1 MATTPALSTPHT
13 RSPSGGS
20 LPVIWILDDSQG
32 EAELSRRAL
41 STTCH
46 IEVFTDAAVMIE
58 SISRQALPDV
68 LVLDWVMPELS
79 GIEVCQFLR
88 RNPPTASLPILFLTS
103 NQHPDDVA
111 QGLAAGANDYV
122 FKPFNPV
129 ELAAR
134 VQALVRWQHLRQES
148 QREEVEAHALTRRT
162 LVEARERADFER
174 QLIGIVSHDL
184 RTPLNAITLAASVL
198 LKRDDLN
205 EKQAKNAT
213 RILDS
218 AERATRMV
226 RDLLDFTQAR
236 LRGGLSLERRASNLH
251 ELARAV
257 VDEVQS
263 TSSQRRIEV
272 VQEGDGEGVWD
283 PDRVC
288 QVIGN
293 LLINA
298 LHYSPPSTPVRIETR
313 GVGEEVLL
321 AVHNWGTPIPPVVF
335 ARIFEPLERGLE
347 QEDRA
352 GRSIGLGLFIVKHI
366 VSSHGGTI
374 DVRSSERD
382 GTTFTVRLRK
392 QSAEGPG

>member
-1 MATTPALSTPHT
+1 
-13 RSPSGGS
+13 
-20 LPVIWILDDSQG
+20 
-32 EAELSRRAL
+32 
-41 STTCH
+41 
-46 IEVFTDAAVMIE
+46 MIE

-103 NQHPDDVA
+103 NQHPEDVA

-129 ELAAR
+129 ELSAR
-134 VQALVRWQHLRQES
+134 VQALVRWQHLRQ
-148 QREEVEAHALTRRT
+148 QAQQEEVEAHALTQRT

-184 RTPLNAITLAASVL
+184 RTPLSAITLAASVL
-198 LKRDDLN
+198 LKRDELN
-205 EKQAKNAT
+205 ERQAKNAS

-218 AERATRMV
+218 AQRATRMV

-236 LRGGLSLERRASNLH
+236 LRGGLTLERKASDLH
-251 ELARAV
+251 ELARGV
-257 VDEVQS
+257 VEEVQS
-263 TSSQRRIEV
+263 TTPERRIEV
-272 VQEGDGEGVWD
+272 VQEGEGRGLWD

-293 LLINA
+293 LLANA
-298 LHYSPPSTPVRIETR
+298 LHYSPPSTPVRVETR
-313 GVGEEVLL
+313 EVGEEVLL
-321 AVHNWGTPIPPVVF
+321 TVHNWGTPIPPVIF
-335 ARIFEPLERGLE
+335 ARIFEPLERGIQ

-366 VSSHGGTI
+366 VSSHGGTV
-374 DVRSSERD
+374 DVRSNERD

-392 QSAEGPG
+392 QSAAAPG

>member
-1 MATTPALSTPHT
+1 
-13 RSPSGGS
+13 
-20 LPVIWILDDSQG
+20 V

-41 STTCH
+41 SATCH
-46 IEVFTDAAVMIE
+46 IEVFTDGAAMIE

-134 VQALVRWQHLRQES
+134 VQAQVRWQHLRLQA
-148 QREEVEAHALTRRT
+148 QREELEAHDITRRT
-162 LVEARERADFER
+162 LVEARARADFER

-184 RTPLNAITLAASVL
+184 RTPLSAITLAASVL

-236 LRGGLSLERRASNLH
+236 LQGGLALERKAANLH
-251 ELARAV
+251 ELARGV
-257 VDEVQS
+257 VEEVHS
-263 TSSQRRIEV
+263 TTPQRHIEV
-272 VQEGDGEGVWD
+272 VQEGDGGGMWD

-288 QVIGN
+288 QVISN
-293 LLINA
+293 LLTNA
-298 LHYSPPSTPVRIETR
+298 LHYSPASTPVRLETR
-313 GVGEEVLL
+313 EVGEEILL
-321 AVHNWGTPIPPVVF
+321 TVHNWGTPIPPFVF
-335 ARIFEPLERGLE
+335 ARIFEPLERGIQ

-366 VSSHGGTI
+366 VSAHGGTI
-374 DVRSSERD
+374 DVRSGERE
-382 GTTFTVRLRK
+382 GTTFTVRLPK
-392 QSAEGPG
+392 QSAETPG